1 MSLASRL
8 SHGKDKFGNYTVQR
22 IIEHSRGD
30 DWLELRE
37 RIEARETTGLN
48 VKVITTGCMWFNH
61 GLTMGLPWFSHGLAM
76 FNHQTLVMPTTL
88 AGESQQENHHVQS
101 NWVNLVSC
109 LVSRHN
115 RLRRLRRA

>member
-37 RIEARETTGLN
+37 RIEARDDWVECESDHHRMN
-48 VKVITTGCMWFNH
+48 VV
-61 GLTMGLPWFSHGLAM
+61 
-76 FNHQTLVMPTTL
+76 
-88 AGESQQENHHVQS
+88 
-101 NWVNLVSC
+101 
-109 LVSRHN
+109 
-115 RLRRLRRA
+115 